1 MNFFYLLLSLIYSQ
15 KARLTPTELAEFDGR
30 NGKIYLACGGVI
42 FDVTDSPSYQKGG
55 SYSQF
60 AGKDAS
66 VSLAK
71 YSFQDEYLTM
81 RPEEAN
87 LTPGQ
92 LESIENW
99 KSFYSEKYPIVGEL
113 YYPTS
118 PKDSL

>member
-1 MNFFYLLLSLIYSQ
+1 MNFLYLLFSLAFSQ
-15 KARLTPTELAEFDGR
+15 KLRLTPSELAEFDGR
-30 NGKIYLACGGVI
+30 NEKIYLACGGLI
-42 FDVTDSPSYQKGG
+42 FDVTNSPAYQKGG
-55 SYSQF
+55 SYSLF

-66 VSLAK
+66 VALAK
-71 YSFQDEYLTM
+71 YSFQEEFLTM

-113 YYPTS
+113 YYSST
-118 PKDSL
+118 PKDNL